1 MTKRKHV
8 SPEAL
13 DASLLPK
20 QRKPIPHAFVLD
32 AISTLS
38 PYTRPMFGCLAIYVR
53 DKIVLILRDKPK
65 STADNGV
72 WLATTQEHHQSLR
85 REFPNMRSIQVL
97 GKRVTGWQVL
107 PVDAP
112 DFESAALRACE
123 LVLAGDPRIGKIP
136 GARTSKSGS
145 KAAGR
150 SSKQIKTS
158 KKHGST
164 INFDTVRKIGL
175 ALPGV
180 EESTAYGSPALKVRG
195 KLLACVPTHRS
206 AEPGSLVVRVG
217 FDDRAELLA
226 AAPDVYYVTD
236 HYLDYSAVLV
246 RLSRVTTRCPAGLA
260 RHGSQVCDR
269 EEGTMKRER
278 ALKIVL
284 ALVGLLFTAMIYPLV
299 LFVKQEPALAMMMSL
314 YVTLGIFLI
323 MAARHPSA
331 NRSLIAFTAWSSFA
345 HAAVMSFQAFR
356 NLHCT
361 RRTDR
366 VGCARRHRRS
376 PDCSGSGEATCGEG
390 ICGCCVGSQ
399 SGEA

>member
-8 SPEAL
+8 SQEAL

-32 AISTLS
+32 AISPLS
-38 PYTRPMFGCLAIYVR
+38 PYTRPMFGCLAIYAK
-53 DKIVLILRDKPK
+53 DKIVFILRDKP
-65 STADNGV
+65 TNAADNGV

-85 REFPNMRSIQVL
+85 REFPHMRSIQVWD
-97 GKRVTGWQVL
+97 KRVTGWQVL
-107 PVDAP
+107 PVDAL

-145 KAAGR
+145 KAAGK

-164 INFDTVRKIGL
+164 IDFDAVRKVAL

-180 EESTAYGSPALKVRG
+180 EESTAYGSPALKVRE

-206 AEPGSLVVRVG
+206 AEPGSLAVRVG

-236 HYLDYSAVLV
+236 HYVGYTAVLV
-246 RLSRVTTRCPAGLA
+246 RMSRVTP
-260 RHGSQVCDR
+260 D
-269 EEGTMKRER
+269 
-278 ALKIVL
+278 VL
-284 ALVGLLFTAMIYPLV
+284 RDLLGMAHK
-299 LFVKQEPALAMMMSL
+299 FVTTHEA
-314 YVTLGIFLI
+314 
-323 MAARHPSA
+323 
-331 NRSLIAFTAWSSFA
+331 
-345 HAAVMSFQAFR
+345 
-356 NLHCT
+356 
-361 RRTDR
+361 
-366 VGCARRHRRS
+366 RRS
-376 PDCSGSGEATCGEG
+376 PSRNRRKP
-390 ICGCCVGSQ
+390 V
-399 SGEA
+399 